1 MDQIKDNF
9 LKIQKLA
16 EDKKAQVELLYSESE
31 KLNLGYKQKK
41 LDKFESIQSQIAGLR
56 VIIGSSQGY
65 AYTENLSEASLLN
78 TFNEAFNNAQANA
91 LSADKTN
98 KPINLV
104 KPTSLKII
112 DPKFSEIPI
121 TEKKAVAEKLEAQCL
136 SQDKI
141 QSVPWA
147 GFSESQGAVRVLNSA
162 GVDCKYKF
170 QYYSAY
176 AYPLAKDGESSKMGG
191 ESMISRDFKDID
203 VNHITSEA
211 VKRAKEKLNAKT
223 LKTGNYATIITSDE
237 FVTMINMFESY
248 FSAKQVFEGKSLLK
262 GKIGEKIASPLFTL
276 VDNPLEEALPGY
288 RPFDSE
294 GATSLKTTLIDQ
306 GEFKTFITNLE
317 YSEKMN
323 LPHTAHAARSPAGTM
338 SIGCSNLIV
347 PAGKDSMDQLIT
359 KNKTTVVI
367 TEFTGGL
374 HAGCNET
381 TGEFSMP
388 AEGLLYED
396 GKLVGPVDQF
406 VVSGNIL
413 ETLKKITALSNK
425 LNSGSSGRLCPDVL
439 ISELSFAG
447 A

>member
-9 LKIQKLA
+9 QKIVKLA
-16 EDKKAQVELLYSESE
+16 EEKKAQVELLYSESE
-31 KLNLGYKQKK
+31 KLNLGYKKKK

-56 VIIGSSQGY
+56 VIVGSSQGY

-78 TFNEAFNNAQANA
+78 TFNEAYNNAKANA
-91 LSADKTN
+91 QTADKN
-98 KPINLV
+98 SKPINLV
-104 KPTSLKII
+104 KPQSLKVTE
-112 DPKFSEIPI
+112 PKFSEVPI
-121 TEKKAVAEKLEAQCL
+121 AQKKELAEKLESQCL
-136 SQDKI
+136 SEDKI

-147 GFSESQGAVRVLNSA
+147 GFTESQGKVRVLNSV
-162 GVDCKYKF
+162 GVDCDYKF

-191 ESMISRDFKDID
+191 ESQIARDFKDIN

-223 LKTGNYATIITSDE
+223 LKTGNYATVISSDE

-262 GKIGEKIASPLFTL
+262 DKIGQKIASPLFTL
-276 VDNPLEEALPGY
+276 VDNPLEETLPGY

-294 GATSLKTTLIDQ
+294 GAASQKTTLIDQ
-306 GEFKTFITNLE
+306 GEFKTYITNLE

-338 SIGCSNLIV
+338 SIGCSNLMV
-347 PAGKDSMDQLIT
+347 PAGKDSLEQLIA

-374 HAGCNET
+374 HAGYNET

-413 ETLKKITALSNK
+413 ETLKKISALGNK
-425 LNSGSSGRLCPDVL
+425 LNNGSSGRSCPDVL

>member
-1 MDQIKDNF
+1 MDQIKENF
-9 LKIQKLA
+9 QKIVKLA
-16 EDKKAQVELLYSESE
+16 EDQKAQVELLYSESE
-31 KLNLGYKQKK
+31 KLNLGYKKKK

-78 TFNEAFNNAQANA
+78 TFNEAYNNAKANA
-91 LSADKTN
+91 QSADKN
-98 KPINLV
+98 AKAINLV
-104 KPTSLKII
+104 KPQPVKAIEPHYI
-112 DPKFSEIPI
+112 EIPI
-121 TEKKAVAEKLEAQCL
+121 SDKKAVAEKLEADCL
-136 SQDKI
+136 KEDKI

-147 GFSESQGAVRVLNSA
+147 GFTESQGAMRVLNSA
-162 GVDCKYKF
+162 GVDCHYKYQF
-170 QYYSAY
+170 YSAY

-191 ESMISRDFKDID
+191 ESQIARDFKDID
-203 VNHITSEA
+203 VNHITTEA

-223 LKTGNYATIITSDE
+223 LKTGHYATIISSDE

-262 GKIGEKIASPLFTL
+262 DKIGQKIASPLFTL
-276 VDNPLEEALPGY
+276 IDNPLEVTLPGY

-294 GATSLKTTLIDQ
+294 GATSQKTTLIDQ
-306 GEFKTFITNLE
+306 GEFKSFITNLE
-317 YSEKMN
+317 YAEKMN

-347 PAGKDSMDQLIT
+347 PAGNDSFEQLIA

-374 HAGCNET
+374 HAGYNET

-413 ETLKKITALSNK
+413 ETLKKITALGDK
-425 LNSGSSGRLCPDVL
+425 LNNGSSGRSCPDVL

>member
-1 MDQIKDNF
+1 MDYIKDHF
-9 LKIQKLA
+9 SKIVKLA
-16 EDKKAQVELLYSESE
+16 EDKKAQVELLFSESE

-56 VIIGSSQGY
+56 VVVGSSQGY

-78 TFNEAFNNAQANA
+78 TFNEAYNNAKANA
-91 LSADKTN
+91 QTADQTN
-98 KPINLV
+98 KLINLV
-104 KPTSLKII
+104 KPQVIK
-112 DPKFSEIPI
+112 I
-121 TEKKAVAEKLEAQCL
+121 TEPDFIEISIAEKKSVAEKLESNCL
-136 SQDKI
+136 GQDKI

-147 GFSESQGAVRVLNSA
+147 GFSENQGAIRVLNSN
-162 GVDCKYKF
+162 GVDCKYKYQF
-170 QYYSAY
+170 YSAY
-176 AYPLAKDGESSKMGG
+176 TYPLAKDGESSKMGG
-191 ESMISRDFKDID
+191 DSMVARDFKGIKVDE
-203 VNHITSEA
+203 ITTEA

-223 LKTGNYATIITSDE
+223 LKTGNYATVITADE
-237 FVTMINMFESY
+237 FVTMINMFENY

-262 GKIGEKIASPLFTL
+262 GRVGEKIASSLFTL
-276 VDNPLEEALPGY
+276 IDNPLEETLPGY

-294 GATSLKTTLIDQ
+294 GATSQKTTLIDQ
-306 GEFKTFITNLE
+306 GELKTFITNLE

-338 SIGCSNLIV
+338 SIGCSNLVV
-347 PAGKDSMDQLIT
+347 PKGTESLEQLIA

-374 HAGCNET
+374 HAGYNET

-413 ETLKKITALSNK
+413 ESLKKITALSNK
-425 LNSGSSGRLCPDVL
+425 LNNGSSGRSCPDVL
-439 ISELSFAG
+439 ISSLSFAG
-447 A
+447 G

>member
-9 LKIQKLA
+9 QKIVKLA
-16 EDKKAQVELLYSESE
+16 EEKKAQVELLYSESE
-31 KLNLGYKQKK
+31 KLNLGYKKKK

-56 VIIGSSQGY
+56 VIVGSSQGY

-78 TFNEAFNNAQANA
+78 TFNEAYNNAKANA
-91 LSADKTN
+91 QSADKN
-98 KPINLV
+98 SKPINLV
-104 KPTSLKII
+104 KPQNLKVTE
-112 DPKFSEIPI
+112 PKFSDIPI
-121 TEKKAVAEKLEAQCL
+121 AQKKEVAEKLESQCL
-136 SQDKI
+136 SEDKI

-147 GFSESQGAVRVLNSA
+147 GFTESQGKVRVLNSV
-162 GVDCKYKF
+162 GVDCNYKF

-191 ESMISRDFKDID
+191 ESQIARDFKDIN
-203 VNHITSEA
+203 VNQITSEA

-223 LKTGNYATIITSDE
+223 LKTGNYATVISSDE

-262 GKIGEKIASPLFTL
+262 DKIGQKIASPLFTL
-276 VDNPLEEALPGY
+276 VDNPLEETLPGY

-294 GATSLKTTLIDQ
+294 GATSQKTTLIDQ
-306 GEFKTFITNLE
+306 GEFKTYITNLE

-338 SIGCSNLIV
+338 SIGCSNLMV
-347 PAGKDSMDQLIT
+347 PAGKDSLEQLIS

-374 HAGCNET
+374 HAGYNET

-413 ETLKKITALSNK
+413 ETLKKISALGNK
-425 LNSGSSGRLCPDVL
+425 LNNGSSGRSCPDVL